1 MSTAIRSLPQNCQAM
16 NCQAMR
22 VEALIRRMVAYSIAD
37 PVEGLQSNAA

>member
-1 MSTAIRSLPQNCQAM
+1 M

-37 PVEGLQSNAA
+37 PVEGLQNNAA